1 MAVSATPIAL
11 GKKVNYLATLS
22 FSELDICN
30 SDVVF
35 KERDNGERYIIE
47 NLSYALFVHYF

>member
-11 GKKVNYLATLS
+11 GKKVNYLSTLS
-22 FSELDICN
+22 FSELNICN

-35 KERDNGERYIIE
+35 KERDNGERYIIK

>member
-22 FSELDICN
+22 FSELNICN